1 MNTLEK
7 IVDGSAVVGVIG
19 LGYVGLPLAR
29 RATACGFRTVGLDV
43 DEAKVRSLSEGRS
56 YIRHIPPGDVAG
68 MLATGFRPT
77 ADFAADLPE
86 CDAVLICVPTPL
98 DRMREPDLS
107 CIVDTARKVARS
119 LRRGQL
125 VVLEST
131 TYPGTTREVVLP
143 ILEGAVVESDRGP
156 TPPRR
161 LRAEEDFL
169 LAFSPEREDPGNP
182 KWSIHNIPKVVGG
195 IGPRSLEAATALYD
209 RLTDGRAVPVSSC
222 EVAEASK
229 IVENIYRCVNIALV
243 NELKA
248 VFEAM
253 GINVHEVL
261 DAAATKPFGF
271 QRFSPGPGLGGHC
284 IPIDPFYLSWKARQY
299 GVPTRFIELAGET
312 NAAMPERVVN
322 RAMLALNDRGRAVR
336 GSRALVLGL
345 AYKPDVDDVR
355 ESPSLE
361 LIERLSALGAEVDY
375 HDPHC
380 PRTHRMRGH
389 DLGMVSL
396 PGDGLYGRGDEAGRS
411 PAAWR
416 RCIGAYDLVLIATD
430 HSWYDWAKVHDSVQH
445 GKAQG
450 VIVDTRNAMR
460 GVPDPTGVVVR
471 A

>member
-1 MNTLEK
+1 MDTLEK
-7 IVDGSAVVGVIG
+7 IRNGSAVVGIIG

-29 RATACGFRTVGLDV
+29 RATRCGFRTVGLDV
-43 DEAKVRSLSEGRS
+43 DEEKVRSLSEGRS
-56 YIRHIPPGDVAG
+56 YIKHIPSEDVAA
-68 MLATGFRPT
+68 MLAAGFRAS
-77 ADFAADLPE
+77 ADFGAELPG

-98 DRMREPDLS
+98 DRMREPDLGPV
-107 CIVDTARKVARS
+107 VDTAKKVARS
-119 LRRGQL
+119 LRPGQL

-131 TYPGTTREVVLP
+131 TYPGTTREVVKP
-143 ILEGAVVESDRGP
+143 ILEAGG
-156 TPPRR
+156 

-182 KWSIHNIPKVVGG
+182 KWSIDNIPKVVGG
-195 IGPRSLEAATALYD
+195 IGPGSLEAAKALYD

-222 EVAEASK
+222 EAAEAAK

-243 NELKA
+243 NELKV

-253 GINVHEVL
+253 GINIHEVL

-271 QRFSPGPGLGGHC
+271 QKFTPGPGLGGHC

-299 GVPTRFIELAGET
+299 GVPTRFIELAGEINT
-312 NAAMPERVVN
+312 AMPERVVN
-322 RAMLALNDRGRAVR
+322 RATLALNGLGRAVR

-380 PRTHRMRGH
+380 PRTHRMREY
-389 DLGMVSL
+389 DLGMESL
-396 PGDGLYGRGDEAGRS
+396 PDRGLYGHGDEIGRTDQEN
-411 PAAWR
+411 R
-416 RCIGAYDLVLIATD
+416 RSIGAYDLVLIATD
-430 HSWYDWAKVHDSVQH
+430 HSWYDWAKVHDSVRW

-460 GVPDPTGVVVR
+460 GVPDPAGVVVM

>member
-1 MNTLEK
+1 
-7 IVDGSAVVGVIG
+7 
-19 LGYVGLPLAR
+19 VGLPLAR
-29 RATACGFRTVGLDV
+29 RATRCGFRTVGLDV
-43 DEAKVRSLSEGRS
+43 DETKVCSLSEGRS
-56 YIRHIPPGDVAG
+56 YIKHIPSGDVVG
-68 MLATGFRPT
+68 MLAAGFRAT
-77 ADFAADLPE
+77 ADFAAGLPG

-98 DRMREPDLS
+98 DRMREPDLGPV
-107 CIVDTARKVARS
+107 VDTAEKVAAS
-119 LRRGQL
+119 LRPGQL

-143 ILEGAVVESDRGP
+143 ILERGG
-156 TPPRR
+156 
-161 LRAEEDFL
+161 LRAEKDFL

-209 RLTDGRAVPVSSC
+209 VLTGRRAVPVSSC
-222 EVAEASK
+222 EVAEAAK

-261 DAAATKPFGF
+261 DAAATKPFGYQKF
-271 QRFSPGPGLGGHC
+271 TPGPGLGGHC

-299 GVPTRFIELAGET
+299 GVPTRFIELAGEINT
-312 NAAMPERVVN
+312 AMPERVVN
-322 RAMLALNDRGRAVR
+322 RATLALNGLGRAVR

-361 LIERLSALGAEVDY
+361 LIERLRILGAEVDY

-380 PRTHRMRGH
+380 PRTHRMREH
-389 DLGMVSL
+389 DLGMESL
-396 PGDGLYGRGDEAGRS
+396 PDAGLYGLGDEARRTDQER
-411 PAAWR
+411 R

-430 HSWYDWAKVHDSVQH
+430 HSWYDWAKVHNSVRY
-445 GKAQG
+445 GRSQG

>member
-7 IVDGSAVVGVIG
+7 IRDGSAIVGVIG

-29 RATACGFRTVGLDV
+29 RATRCGFRTVGLDM

-56 YIRHIPPGDVAG
+56 YIQHIPSGDVAG
-68 MLATGFRPT
+68 MLAAGFWPT
-77 ADFAADLPE
+77 TDFAAGVPE

-107 CIVDTARKVARS
+107 HVADTAKKVARH

-131 TYPGTTREVVLP
+131 TYPGTTREVVRP
-143 ILEGAVVESDRGP
+143 ILETAMGCPDAFGE
-156 TPPRR
+156 PRR
-161 LRAEEDFL
+161 MVAEEDFL

-253 GINVHEVL
+253 GIDVHEVL

-271 QRFSPGPGLGGHC
+271 QKFTPGPGLGGHC

-312 NAAMPERVVN
+312 NAAMPERVVGK
-322 RAMLALNDRGRAVR
+322 AILALNGLGRAVR

-361 LIERLSALGAEVDY
+361 IIERLSALGAEVDY

-380 PRTHRMRGH
+380 QRTHKMRGH

-396 PGDGLYGRGDEAGRS
+396 PDEGLYGRGDEAGRTD
-411 PAAWR
+411 PERR
-416 RCIGAYDLVLIATD
+416 RCIGAYDLVLVATD
-430 HSWYDWAKVHDSVQH
+430 HSWYDWAKVHDSVRY
-445 GKAQG
+445 GKSQG